1 MAPPVIA
8 LNARTIS
15 CPLSRPLSRTRA
27 FTWSRSPS
35 TMRRTH
41 ASSSR
46 SCKGGCPN
54 LPDYATERRSA
65 MTLKQNFVEQ
75 LKAQSDIWRAQAK
88 DYQERLQQA
97 GEQARAEYKKAM
109 EQMEAKSQDAAKLPE
124 QVRGANEAAWKD
136 MVTASQKAF
145 AELQRGWAEAVSRF
159 Q

>member
-1 MAPPVIA
+1 
-8 LNARTIS
+8 
-15 CPLSRPLSRTRA
+15 
-27 FTWSRSPS
+27 
-35 TMRRTH
+35 
-41 ASSSR
+41 
-46 SCKGGCPN
+46 
-54 LPDYATERRSA
+54 

-88 DYQERLQQA
+88 DYQERLEQA

-109 EQMEAKSQDAAKLPE
+109 EQMEAKIQDSAKLAE
-124 QVRGANEAAWKD
+124 QVRGVNEAAWKD